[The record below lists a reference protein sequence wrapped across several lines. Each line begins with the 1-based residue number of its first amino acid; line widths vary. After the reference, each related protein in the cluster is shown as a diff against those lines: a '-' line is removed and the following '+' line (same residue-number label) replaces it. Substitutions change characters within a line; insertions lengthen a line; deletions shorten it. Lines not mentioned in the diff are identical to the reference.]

1 MIFYFSGTGNSRHA
15 ALALAM
21 SGETVADIAAL
32 MKESSLPSF
41 DLREGEAVGFVCPVY
56 FGDLPLM
63 MQAFMEQVT
72 FNEVPSYIY
81 AVFTCG
87 GMSGLCREKAQQLLS
102 GRGLNLHAAWEVH
115 MVANYVV
122 LYDIPSEEEQQ
133 KILQDAEMQ
142 LAQIKDEVWARNPHQ
157 LVITDEARRLTEQMA
172 PMYTEAVKTH
182 KFWIDDT
189 CVGCGTCAARCPVQ
203 AITMLD
209 GYPSW
214 NMGKCQH
221 CMCCIRCGAVEY
233 GLTTHG
239 RKRYTHPDLRKKKA
253 ADADAHC
260 H

>member
-32 MKESSLPSF
+32 MKEPSLPSF
-41 DLREGEAVGFVCPVY
+41 DLRDGEAVGFVCPVY
-56 FGDLPLM
+56 FCDLPLM
-63 MQAFMEQVT
+63 MQDFMKKVS
-72 FNEVPSYIY
+72 FSIVPSYIY

-87 GMSGLCREKAQQLLS
+87 GLSGLCQEKAESLLAEN
-102 GRGLNLHAAWEVH
+102 RLKLNAAWEVH

-122 LYDIPSEEEQQ
+122 MYDIPSEEDQQ
-133 KILQDAEMQ
+133 KTLQEAEMQ
-142 LAQIKDEVWARNPHQ
+142 LALIKDEIWEESDHKITISSQAR
-157 LVITDEARRLTEQMA
+157 ALTEQMA
-172 PMYTEAVKTH
+172 PIYLEAVKTH

-189 CVGCGTCAARCPVQ
+189 CVGCGTCASRCPVQ

-214 NMGKCQH
+214 NTGKCQH

-233 GLTTHG
+233 GTTTHG
-239 RKRYTHPDLRKKKA
+239 RKRYTHPYLRKKKA
-253 ADADAHC
+253 AGDNAHC

>member
-1 MIFYFSGTGNSRHA
+1 MHDSIENACVVILCCY
-15 ALALAM
+15 
-21 SGETVADIAAL
+21 
-32 MKESSLPSF
+32 
-41 DLREGEAVGFVCPVY
+41 
-56 FGDLPLM
+56 
-63 MQAFMEQVT
+63 EQKSV
-72 FNEVPSYIY
+72 
-81 AVFTCG
+81 
-87 GMSGLCREKAQQLLS
+87 
-102 GRGLNLHAAWEVH
+102 
-115 MVANYVV
+115 NYVCSTYCMGSDKVKKIVNSFNSV
-122 LYDIPSEEEQQ
+122 LTVYDIPSEEEQQ

-142 LAQIKDEVWARNPHQ
+142 LALIKDEVWARNPHQ

-172 PMYTEAVKTH
+172 PMYAEAVKTH

-214 NMGKCQH
+214 NTGKCQH

-239 RKRYTHPDLRKKKA
+239 RKRYTHPDLRKKKT

>member
-15 ALALAM
+15 AMALAT
-21 SGETVADIAAL
+21 SGEAVYNIADC
-32 MKESSLPSF
+32 MKEPTLPSF
-41 DLREGEAVGFVCPVY
+41 EPGSDEAVGFVCPVY

-63 MQAFMEQVT
+63 MQAFMKQVT
-72 FNEVPSYIY
+72 FTAAPSYVY

-87 GMSGLCREKAQQLLS
+87 AMSGLCQEKAQQLLS
-102 GRGLNLHAAWEVH
+102 DRGMKLDAAWEVH

-122 LYDIPSEEEQQ
+122 LYEIASEEDQQ
-133 KILQDAEMQ
+133 RILQDAEMQ
-142 LAQIKDEVWARNPHQ
+142 LALIKDEIWERGSHLITITEQARQ
-157 LVITDEARRLTEQMA
+157 LTEQMA
-172 PMYTEAVKTH
+172 PMYAEAVKTH

-189 CVGCGTCAARCPVQ
+189 CVGCGTCASRCPVQ

-214 NMGKCQH
+214 NTGKCQH

-233 GLTTHG
+233 GTTTHG

-253 ADADAHC
+253 AGDNAHC